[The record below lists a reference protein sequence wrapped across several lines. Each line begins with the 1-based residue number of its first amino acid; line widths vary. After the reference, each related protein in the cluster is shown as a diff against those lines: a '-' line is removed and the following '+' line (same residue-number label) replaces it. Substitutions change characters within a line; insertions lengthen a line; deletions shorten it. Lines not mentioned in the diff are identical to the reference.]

1 VSIIRIFIRIV
12 LTEYWNNS
20 QFSSSS
26 SSSFG
31 GQIHVVDPVGLSAEA
46 VGRRA
51 VGSRASI
58 EIHTF
63 KKQFFTA
70 KC

>member
-20 QFSSSS
+20 QFSSS